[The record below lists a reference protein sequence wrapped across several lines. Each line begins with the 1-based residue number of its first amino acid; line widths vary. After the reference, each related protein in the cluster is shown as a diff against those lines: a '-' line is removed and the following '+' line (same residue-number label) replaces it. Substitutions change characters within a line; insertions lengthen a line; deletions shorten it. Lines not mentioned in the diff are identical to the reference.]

1 MGEHRV
7 HDTSDEQRTR
17 TFVRAML
24 DDIRALEVMI
34 ERDMIERGV
43 RRVGVE
49 QEMYIVDAND
59 YPAPVSDRVLENIAD
74 PRFGTEL
81 ARFNLEANLDPQPL
95 GGDFLRVMES
105 GLERSLLQAERAANA
120 VDARIVLTGILPT
133 LQDEHVTLANLTPEV
148 RYQCLNDT
156 CMAVRGERFTLVID
170 GVDHFESS
178 HDCAVVEG
186 ASTSFQFH
194 LQVDPDEAGPLY
206 NLAQLITAPILAAA
220 ANSPVLLNRRVW
232 HETRVALFERT
243 FEYRSTS
250 QLARDFPTRVGFGE
264 AWVAD
269 SIMEIFRENAMRH
282 HVIMVRDPVDDPFQ
296 ILDKGKIP
304 ELSALTLHNGT
315 VWRWNRP
322 CYGITDGKP
331 HLRIENRA
339 LPAGPTIVDQV
350 ANVALYYGLMQAIA
364 TDAINI
370 PGRIAFEDARL
381 NLFAAAQH
389 GLAARLTWLDGQRSG
404 AGELLRQQLIPDARE
419 GLAAL
424 QVPAKD
430 IDYYLG
436 IVDERVSS
444 GRSGARWLLDSLAG
458 VPEYQRAAICKQA
471 VQEVHQRQGGSI
483 PVHRWD
489 LVKPEAG
496 AAVEQSMKKVGDI
509 MTTNLFT
516 ARPEDLVDLATSM
529 MDWRHVRHVPVE
541 TVTGELVGLLSTRE
555 LLHMRSGDIS
565 SREPPVPVSEIM
577 QHDPATI
584 SPSADLGDAFEQI
597 LQNDAGCLLVV
608 ARGQLLGIVTERDLL
623 EAAVALIPA
632 TRTKS
637 ATSI

>member
-269 SIMEIFRENAMRH
+269 SIMEIFLSDASGIRRSLGRRFDYGDFSRKCDAPSRH
-282 HVIMVRDPVDDPFQ
+282 HGAR
-296 ILDKGKIP
+296 
-304 ELSALTLHNGT
+304 
-315 VWRWNRP
+315 
-322 CYGITDGKP
+322 
-331 HLRIENRA
+331 
-339 LPAGPTIVDQV
+339 
-350 ANVALYYGLMQAIA
+350 
-364 TDAINI
+364 
-370 PGRIAFEDARL
+370 PGRRSVPDPERGNDSGAKRAD
-381 NLFAAAQH
+381 AAQRHRMALEPALLRYH
-389 GLAARLTWLDGQRSG
+389 GRQAAPANRKSCLAGRPDNRRPGGQRR
-404 AGELLRQQLIPDARE
+404 AVLR
-419 GLAAL
+419 
-424 QVPAKD
+424 
-430 IDYYLG
+430 
-436 IVDERVSS
+436 
-444 GRSGARWLLDSLAG
+444 
-458 VPEYQRAAICKQA
+458 
-471 VQEVHQRQGGSI
+471 
-483 PVHRWD
+483 
-489 LVKPEAG
+489 
-496 AAVEQSMKKVGDI
+496 
-509 MTTNLFT
+509 F
-516 ARPEDLVDLATSM
+516 
-529 MDWRHVRHVPVE
+529 
-541 TVTGELVGLLSTRE
+541 
-555 LLHMRSGDIS
+555 
-565 SREPPVPVSEIM
+565 
-577 QHDPATI
+577 
-584 SPSADLGDAFEQI
+584 
-597 LQNDAGCLLVV
+597 DAGH
-608 ARGQLLGIVTERDLL
+608 GH
-623 EAAVALIPA
+623 
-632 TRTKS
+632 
-637 ATSI
+637 

>member
-1 MGEHRV
+1 
-7 HDTSDEQRTR
+7 
-17 TFVRAML
+17 
-24 DDIRALEVMI
+24 
-34 ERDMIERGV
+34 
-43 RRVGVE
+43 
-49 QEMYIVDAND
+49 
-59 YPAPVSDRVLENIAD
+59 
-74 PRFGTEL
+74 
-81 ARFNLEANLDPQPL
+81 
-95 GGDFLRVMES
+95 
-105 GLERSLLQAERAANA
+105 
-120 VDARIVLTGILPT
+120 
-133 LQDEHVTLANLTPEV
+133 
-148 RYQCLNDT
+148 
-156 CMAVRGERFTLVID
+156 
-170 GVDHFESS
+170 
-178 HDCAVVEG
+178 
-186 ASTSFQFH
+186 
-194 LQVDPDEAGPLY
+194 
-206 NLAQLITAPILAAA
+206 
-220 ANSPVLLNRRVW
+220 
-232 HETRVALFERT
+232 
-243 FEYRSTS
+243 
-250 QLARDFPTRVGFGE
+250 
-264 AWVAD
+264 
-269 SIMEIFRENAMRH
+269 
-282 HVIMVRDPVDDPFQ
+282 
-296 ILDKGKIP
+296 
-304 ELSALTLHNGT
+304 
-315 VWRWNRP
+315 
-322 CYGITDGKP
+322 
-331 HLRIENRA
+331 
-339 LPAGPTIVDQV
+339 
-350 ANVALYYGLMQAIA
+350 MQAMA

>member
-49 QEMYIVDAND
+49 QEMYIVDANG
-59 YPAPVSDRVLENIAD
+59 YPAPISDRVLGNIAD

-105 GLERSLLQAERAANA
+105 GLGSALLQADRAANNFG
-120 VDARIVLTGILPT
+120 ARILLTGILPT
-133 LQDEHVTLANLTPEV
+133 LQEEHVTLANLTPEV

-194 LQVDPDEAGPLY
+194 LQVAPDEAGPLY

-269 SIMEIFRENAMRH
+269 SVVEIFRENAMRH

-296 ILDKGKIP
+296 ALNEGKIP

-350 ANVALYYGLMQAIA
+350 ANVALYYGLMQSMA
-364 TDAINI
+364 TDAISI
-370 PGRIAFEDARL
+370 PERIAFDDARL

-404 AGELLRQQLIPDARE
+404 AGELLQRRLIPAARE

-436 IVDERVSS
+436 IVEERVSS
-444 GRSGARWLLDSLAG
+444 GRTGARWLLDSLAT
-458 VPEYQRAAICKQA
+458 VPESQRAAICRQA
-471 VQEVHQRQGGSI
+471 VQEVHQRQNRSL
-483 PVHRWD
+483 PVHRWN
-489 LVKPEAG
+489 LVTPEAG
-496 AAVEQSMKKVGDI
+496 AAAGQPMKKVSDI

-541 TVTGELVGLLSTRE
+541 TVKGELVGLLSTRE
-555 LLHMRSGDIS
+555 LLHLRPGEAPARGQPI
-565 SREPPVPVSEIM
+565 PVSEIM
-577 QHDPATI
+577 RHNPATI
-584 SPSADLGDAFEQI
+584 SPDAELSEAFTTI
-597 LQNDAGCLLVV
+597 LENDSGCLLVV

-623 EAAVALIPA
+623 EAAVALITPA
-632 TRTKS
+632 RART
-637 ATSI
+637 ATST

>member
-17 TFVRAML
+17 AYVRAML

-34 ERDMIERGV
+34 EKGLIESDV

-49 QEMYIVDAND
+49 QEMYIVNSQD
-59 YPAPVSDRVLENIAD
+59 YPAPISDRVLKNIAD
-74 PRFGTEL
+74 SRFSTEL
-81 ARFNLEANLDPQPL
+81 ARFNLEANLDPGPL
-95 GGDFLRVMES
+95 GGDFLRNMEA
-105 GLERSLLQAERAANA
+105 GLKQVVLQADRAANA
-120 VDARIVLTGILPT
+120 VGACIVLTGILPT
-133 LQDEHVTLANLTPEV
+133 LQQEHVTLANLTPEV

-156 CMAVRGERFTLVID
+156 CMEARGERFTLMID

-194 LQVDPDEAGPLY
+194 LQVAPDEAAALY
-206 NLAQLITAPILAAA
+206 NLAQLITAPLLAAA
-220 ANSPVLLNRRVW
+220 ANSPVLFNRRVW
-232 HETRVALFERT
+232 HETRVALFERS
-243 FEYRSTS
+243 FEYRSTP

-264 AWVAD
+264 AWVGE
-269 SIMEIFRENAMRH
+269 SVVEIFRENAMRH

-296 ILDKGKIP
+296 ALAENRIP
-304 ELSALTLHNGT
+304 ELGALTLHNGT

-350 ANVALYYGLMQAIA
+350 ANVALFYGLMQGLA
-364 TDAINI
+364 TKAGDI
-370 PGRIAFEDARL
+370 PRRIAFEDARL

-389 GLAARLTWLDGQRSG
+389 GLAARFTWLDGRRAG
-404 AGELLRQQLIPDARE
+404 AAKLLLRELLPAARD
-419 GLAAL
+419 GLEQL

-436 IVDERVSS
+436 IIEERVDS
-444 GRSGARWLLDSLAG
+444 GRTGARWLLDSLAN
-458 VPEYQRAAICKQA
+458 VAEVKRPAVCRRAVEI
-471 VQEVHQRQGGSI
+471 VHQRQDRSL
-483 PVHRWD
+483 PVHRWE
-489 LVKPEAG
+489 LVTPEAG
-496 AAVEQSMKKVGDI
+496 VEASQVMKKIGDI

-516 ARPEDLVDLATSM
+516 VRPEDLVDLATSM
-529 MDWRHVRHVPVE
+529 MEWRHVRHVPIE
-541 TVTGELVGLLSTRE
+541 TASGELVGLLSTRE
-555 LLHMRSGDIS
+555 LLHLRSGQTTAGDRPI
-565 SREPPVPVSEIM
+565 PVADIM
-577 QHDPATI
+577 QRNPVTV
-584 SPSADLGDAFEQI
+584 PPDLPLDQVFARI
-597 LQNDAGCLLVV
+597 LENDAGCLLVV

-623 EAAVALIPA
+623 EAAVALVP
-632 TRTKS
+632 TGKL
-637 ATSI
+637 